1 MKRIVRLI
9 LVFFILSL
17 FVSDCGLLDNCG
29 TCSLVTEV
37 DGIETGRTPGVLYC
51 DENLDEKRNESP
63 TTIGNRTTYWD
74 CE

>member
-51 DENLDEKRNESP
+51 DEKLDEMRNKEP
-63 TTIGNRTTYWD
+63 HTIGNTTTYYD
-74 CE
+74 CN